1 MIELSHIEK
10 KFGDNTVLKDVS
22 VTFAELLLDAGELD
36 HDRASMKPP

>member
-22 VTFAELLLDAGELD
+22 VTFAEG
-36 HDRASMKPP
+36 RIKFRRGF